1 MKYICE
7 ISSKMSTSI
16 QLREPLYFPRRTR
29 GTVVH
34 LFFLLASSTYDRTR
48 AVNHTEI
55 DMYISQCKVEKK
67 KYKGGHVGGQFLR
80 NNLSRVKI

>member
-67 KYKGGHVGGQFLR
+67 NTRGDMSGDNFYVIIYQG
-80 NNLSRVKI
+80 